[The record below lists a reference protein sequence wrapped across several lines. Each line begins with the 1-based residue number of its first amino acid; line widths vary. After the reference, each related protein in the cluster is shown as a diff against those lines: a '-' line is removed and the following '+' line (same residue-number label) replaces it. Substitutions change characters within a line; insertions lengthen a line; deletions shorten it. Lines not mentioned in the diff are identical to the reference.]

1 MANGN
6 AGCGCGNCRVHGLM
20 GPLTLITVGVIFLL
34 GQYTQYGF
42 SFLWPL
48 LLIVPGIVMVV
59 QALASKEG
67 HVGR

>member
-1 MANGN
+1 
-6 AGCGCGNCRVHGLM
+6 M
-20 GPLTLITVGVIFLL
+20 GPLTLITVGVIFLV

-42 SFLWPL
+42 SYLWPL